1 VTDAERPLIFIYF
14 AAAMKNHLHYSF
26 LLCLLVIGGLIL
38 LHHAPEQKLGSLTLK
53 TVDILAD
60 VRSDDMVVDS
70 LPLDEPTA
78 IEPSI
83 VAKQDSV
90 VEVMQ
95 ESCPK
100 GLICV
105 EDYSSDSTA
114 LRDFLEALAETQTTK
129 KNLRVAFY
137 GDSFIEGDVFCGSF
151 RDTLQSVFGGS
162 GVGFVPITSEVTG
175 FRNTIKHRFD
185 NWKTASLIKRK
196 DSVGDIGPAG
206 FCFAPEPDNWV
217 EYKPSKQRNLRAFN
231 TIKLYYKNREG
242 AILHATI
249 DTLEVTEPL
258 EPSGRLEEWKHRGNN
273 IKYVKMEFEPYQG
286 LEVYGASFEGEGG
299 VYVDNFSLRGNSGL
313 NLNGVSSQMY
323 RDFNRYRNYKLMI
336 LQFGLNLVVEEKL
349 NYKAYT
355 ERMVKVINNL
365 KRNFPNTS
373 FLLLSVSDRSTNL
386 NGKFQ
391 TMNAIPVM
399 RNAQRLIAKETGI
412 AFWDMYEAMG
422 GHNSMIQYVKAKPA
436 LASKDYTHLTF
447 KGGKKLAG
455 SLVKSLLFEHEK
467 HSKSTAISKR

>member
-1 VTDAERPLIFIYF
+1 
-14 AAAMKNHLHYSF
+14 MKNHLHHSF
-26 LLCLLVIGGLIL
+26 LLCLLVIGTLVL
-38 LHHAPEQKLGSLTLK
+38 LYWLPEQTLGPLTLK

-70 LPLDEPTA
+70 LPLGEPTA
-78 IEPSI
+78 IEESI
-83 VAKQDSV
+83 VARQDSI

-95 ESCPK
+95 ESCRK
-100 GLICV
+100 GLICI

-114 LRDFLEALAETQTTK
+114 LKDFLEALSQIEKGK
-129 KNLRVAFY
+129 KNVRIAFY

-162 GVGFVPITSEVTG
+162 GVGFVPITSEVSG

-185 NWKTASLIKRK
+185 NWKTASLIKRR
-196 DSVGDIGPAG
+196 DSVDAIGPSG
-206 FCFAPEPDNWV
+206 FSFAPQPDNWV
-217 EYKPSKQRNLRAFN
+217 EFKPSKQRNLRAFN
-231 TIKLYYKNREG
+231 TIKLYYRNESS

-249 DTLEVTEPL
+249 DTTELSEPL
-258 EPSGRLEEWKHRGNN
+258 EVSDHLQEWKYHGNN
-273 IKYVKMEFEPYQG
+273 IKYVRMAFEPFDE
-286 LEVYGASFEGEGG
+286 LEVYGASFEGSNG

-323 RDFNRYRNYKLMI
+323 RDFNRYRNYKLII

-349 NYKAYT
+349 NYQAYT
-355 ERMVKVINNL
+355 QRMVKVINNL
-365 KRNFPNTS
+365 KRNFPNAS

-386 NGKFQ
+386 NGKFE

-399 RNAQRLIAKETGI
+399 RNAQRLIAKEAGI

-422 GHNSMIQYVKAKPA
+422 GHNSMIKYVKAKPA
-436 LASKDYTHLTF
+436 LAAKDYTHLTF
-447 KGGKKLAG
+447 QGGKKLAG
-455 SLVKSLLFEHEK
+455 ALVKSLMFEYENHEK
-467 HSKSTAISKR
+467 PAPEIANK